1 MMTHAVAMAVA
12 LGQSESV
19 ARDAIS
25 IVKLAVKTD
34 YIWEHSKDRTRYDID
49 ASIAE
54 LVVDIGLKLLKG
66 TGRES
71 LAFTVGSWTLASLH
85 EGPSYTDNL
94 REWVGMW
101 TDGDRQSIERYDAV
115 LAKENNGSIQEE

>member
-94 REWVGMW
+94 RE
-101 TDGDRQSIERYDAV
+101 
-115 LAKENNGSIQEE
+115 